1 MKHFLRLFFHRDHL
15 VISVLAVLILCLFYF
30 VSMNISFLSP
40 VARAIKDFSMSD
52 LYYHILW
59 SGNEPE
65 QNDLI
70 TLVDVTD
77 LHKRGDIAHTIEQ
90 VNQQEPKVLGIDIIF
105 EGVKEDSL
113 GNDSLMN
120 ALAMRPSE
128 TVSVFKLLDYNA
140 NAKVFNNSLHSFFI
154 EDVPIMEGYANVLS
168 NGTNGN
174 VRQFSISRRTRDMEV
189 YSLPAMLYMA
199 AINDTLPFSVKEPDD
214 RMINYVPTTFPVVRY
229 DSIEQRADLIRD
241 HIVLLGTVKEEQDMH
256 YTPIGKMPG
265 LEVQAFSLQTLLS
278 QRDILVVGEG
288 WLMLLA
294 FIFCY
299 LTQFIQYGAVRLAQH
314 RTDTLSIFL
323 SGSFLYLRFVTFAW
337 LGLLA
342 WMGFILYIKCNVY
355 LAMTWIFAPVVL
367 VAEARGLYSAFI
379 KTLCLK
385 HHNRFPCLK
394 KSLYYV
400 KPNLTT
406 GAENEELRV
415 ESGTIDAADAEVD
428 NNNSITSQQS
438 NG

>member
-128 TVSVFKLLDYNA
+128 TVSVF
-140 NAKVFNNSLHSFFI
+140 
-154 EDVPIMEGYANVLS
+154 
-168 NGTNGN
+168 
-174 VRQFSISRRTRDMEV
+174 
-189 YSLPAMLYMA
+189 
-199 AINDTLPFSVKEPDD
+199 
-214 RMINYVPTTFPVVRY
+214 
-229 DSIEQRADLIRD
+229 
-241 HIVLLGTVKEEQDMH
+241 
-256 YTPIGKMPG
+256 
-265 LEVQAFSLQTLLS
+265 
-278 QRDILVVGEG
+278 
-288 WLMLLA
+288 
-294 FIFCY
+294 
-299 LTQFIQYGAVRLAQH
+299 
-314 RTDTLSIFL
+314 
-323 SGSFLYLRFVTFAW
+323 
-337 LGLLA
+337 
-342 WMGFILYIKCNVY
+342 
-355 LAMTWIFAPVVL
+355 
-367 VAEARGLYSAFI
+367 
-379 KTLCLK
+379 
-385 HHNRFPCLK
+385 
-394 KSLYYV
+394 
-400 KPNLTT
+400 
-406 GAENEELRV
+406 
-415 ESGTIDAADAEVD
+415 
-428 NNNSITSQQS
+428 
-438 NG
+438 